1 MQVQRWLVLEKTY
14 GAKLAP
20 FQYMQLPKKPR
31 FCLVSPSSQSL
42 PIRIFHKPQPWLSR
56 TARDARPAPE
66 AIHISRTF
74 CVITGK
80 GGHEKYDPG
89 RSVGRSE
96 AVIPPETKLSDCLS
110 DFYCEEDDTI

>member
-31 FCLVSPSSQSL
+31 FSLVSPSSQSL

-66 AIHISRTF
+66 AIHISRLP
-74 CVITGK
+74 VSLLVK
-80 GGHEKYDPG
+80 
-89 RSVGRSE
+89 E
-96 AVIPPETKLSDCLS
+96 AKKFTTQVAVWGDLRP
-110 DFYCEEDDTI
+110 